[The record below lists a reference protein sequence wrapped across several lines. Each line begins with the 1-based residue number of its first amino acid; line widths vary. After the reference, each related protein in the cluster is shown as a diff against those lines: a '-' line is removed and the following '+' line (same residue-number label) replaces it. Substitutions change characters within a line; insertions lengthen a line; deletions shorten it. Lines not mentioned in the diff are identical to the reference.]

1 LIIAKSH
8 CIISLQQCS
17 RRAMYADVCIIAR
30 SELTDNVLE
39 IIL

>member
-30 SELTDNVLE
+30 SG
-39 IIL
+39 